1 VLTPEQAAQ
10 QIDQCDFRFNAEVG
24 GVCFMATLATAGLS
38 PDALHCPLTLALDPL
53 ELTSSAI
60 AHSLSGSDYAIS
72 LLGAPETPGLLE
84 VAQAL
89 GAAPSADL
97 LLMGLPEERPG
108 EVFAMSP
115 TYYLHPV
122 DAPHDIHAAFCLR
135 LLCVRQGQDLC
146 LFVDPLHAMG
156 PEGSHAPA
164 VAALLGAA
172 AAQAAGHLVSTCV
185 FDAQQAWN
193 LLYFLPDIA
202 PPGPELT
209 DQEAFSDHVALAFV
223 DAFPDQAITEIEC
236 DQARVDCID
245 LDPEEPAYWVEHLR
259 SRASVMVF
267 VAGHPLNR
275 PDTTGAF
282 LALQQRLP
290 QLAELAG

>member
-10 QIDQCDFRFNAEVG
+10 QIDQYDFRFNPDVG
-24 GVCFMATLATAGLS
+24 GVCAMATLATAGLS
-38 PDALHCPLTLALDPL
+38 PDAPHCLLTLPLDPL
-53 ELTSSAI
+53 ELTSSAV
-60 AHSLSGSDYAIS
+60 AQSLSGTDYAIS
-72 LLGAPETPGLLE
+72 LLGTPDTPGLLE
-84 VAQAL
+84 VAQTL
-89 GAAPSADL
+89 GASPSSDL

-108 EVFAMSP
+108 EVFAMAP

-122 DAPHDIHAAFCLR
+122 DAPHDVHAAFSLR

-156 PEGSHAPA
+156 PDGPQGPA
-164 VAALLGAA
+164 AAALLGAA
-172 AAQAAGHLVSTCV
+172 AAQAAGQLVSTCV
-185 FDAQQAWN
+185 FDAQQSWN

-209 DQEAFSDHVALAFV
+209 DQEAFHDHVALAFV

-245 LDPEEPAYWVEHLR
+245 LDPEEPTYWVEHLQ

-267 VAGHPLNR
+267 VAGQPLNR

-282 LALQQRLP
+282 QALQQRLP
-290 QLAELAG
+290 RLAELAG